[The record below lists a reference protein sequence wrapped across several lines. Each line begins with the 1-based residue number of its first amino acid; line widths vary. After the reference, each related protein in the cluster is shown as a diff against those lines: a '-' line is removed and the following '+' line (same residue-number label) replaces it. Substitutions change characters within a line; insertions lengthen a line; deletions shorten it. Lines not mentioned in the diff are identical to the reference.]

1 MSNLLRYL
9 WYEVCSKNRLQ
20 GLLGEGELDSQ
31 MCSVFCPTGR
41 SGRRCFRLRKVGMNV
56 KELRLL
62 ESLVVSRE
70 VSWFVCL
77 SPPFHLSW
85 PTWVSC
91 DLSMTSLHTLCELA
105 VAAGKARGMRE
116 SKNTC

>member
-1 MSNLLRYL
+1 
-9 WYEVCSKNRLQ
+9 
-20 GLLGEGELDSQ
+20 
-31 MCSVFCPTGR
+31 
-41 SGRRCFRLRKVGMNV
+41 MNV
-56 KELRLL
+56 KELRPL

-85 PTWVSC
+85 PTWVFC
-91 DLSMTSLHTLCELA
+91 DLSMASLHTLWELA
-105 VAAGKARGMRE
+105 AAAGKSRGMGE